1 MVQKYRLKHKKHMLS
16 FKAKDGRT
24 IQSMS
29 NLDMK
34 NEMEEHPLMTLLNE
48 FLSTIDPDQLD
59 TLISQQQGA
68 SARSNKQHSQ
78 LSKFMIVC

>member
-34 NEMEEHPLMTLLNE
+34 NEMEEHPPMTLLNE

-59 TLISQQQGA
+59 TLISQQKGA